1 MSPKGKGGKSKAGEA
16 PPSGCGGE
24 AKAFQAQ
31 ARSFTGGPQVCL
43 VLASSVAAGLSTGR
57 GRFGG
62 VAPVNVVPRRPYPP
76 ITQTMHSEQYAYRR

>member
-1 MSPKGKGGKSKAGEA
+1 MPPKGKGGKSKAGET

-24 AKAFQAQ
+24 AKAFQA
-31 ARSFTGGPQVCL
+31 RSSTGGPQVCL
-43 VLASSVAAGLSTGR
+43 VLASSVAAGLSTGQ